1 MSTKKLKFFKFI
13 IDRLFKSKSSFN
25 LSSIVLKISI
35 FSITLA
41 IAILIPVMSIMN
53 GFEFEFKNR
62 ILNLVPHS
70 TIIFDQPT
78 QEWESKIDE
87 IKKLPY
93 VYRAEPLIKSNAF
106 INLNQSLHPI
116 LLRGVDFKNHQ
127 DYLAKYLLNKEK
139 INIYDNE
146 IILSSKMLNDFQ
158 LKIGDTVSIFNTNKN
173 YNKNNFLTNIDI
185 QPFVIINTYNT
196 GTEIDNY
203 LSFINFPVAMDINN
217 QTDIQEIHVQYHDI
231 FSSRYY
237 AAQLLNKID
246 NIKKISDWS
255 HQFGN
260 LYHTIQL
267 SSDIVLLIVGSIVI
281 ISIFNLFVSMIML
294 VKNKTQQIAIMKT
307 IGLNN
312 KSLIMIFIFQALK
325 ITILSMFIGTFVG
338 IILAYL
344 IPEIFNVAQSILN
357 IDLLSTE
364 IYPINYLPSQIS
376 YSDIIIIN
384 FITLFLAMIST
395 IIPAIRASR
404 INPTISL
411 SDI

>member
-1 MSTKKLKFFKFI
+1 M
-13 IDRLFKSKSSFN
+13 
-25 LSSIVLKISI
+25 
-35 FSITLA
+35 
-41 IAILIPVMSIMN
+41 
-53 GFEFEFKNR
+53 
-62 ILNLVPHS
+62 
-70 TIIFDQPT
+70 
-78 QEWESKIDE
+78 
-87 IKKLPY
+87 
-93 VYRAEPLIKSNAF
+93 
-106 INLNQSLHPI
+106 
-116 LLRGVDFKNHQ
+116 
-127 DYLAKYLLNKEK
+127 AKYLLNKEK

-312 KSLIMIFIFQALK
+312 TSLIMIFILQALK